1 MFKNNGFWSELVP
14 SYKNISF
21 AFFRSCCFS
30 DFSLIVTLKSSLNR
44 QSCVTIALNY
54 SKFFFILFISLINSQ
69 THVLLNI
76 LHLHYKKEEKN
87 KLTFMNYLRHEK

>member
-21 AFFRSCCFS
+21 AFFRSCFS
-30 DFSLIVTLKSSLNR
+30 DFSLIVTLKSSLNP

-87 KLTFMNYLRHEK
+87 KLTFMNYLRNEK